1 MYVCLCNA
9 LTDQDVCRASASG
22 AHTACQILA
31 ACNRRAQC
39 GNCAR
44 ALRDLARLQAAQT
57 TQLADAAD

>member
-22 AHTACQILA
+22 AHTACQIMA

-44 ALRDLARLQAAQT
+44 TLRELARAQLA
-57 TQLADAAD
+57 QMADAAD